1 VVATRL
7 NALKAV
13 ERGPLEAM
21 AEFVSVQQRL
31 SRSEDAAEGVPVPA
45 PAPAALPDPAATSVE
60 ALGWMQGFPP
70 APDKLITF
78 DNPAGGVFPR
88 TRWSFSHVRETVPT
102 ANVWRGPGA
111 ASPLPSATPR
121 FDIERITFKP
131 LGSAGSDATM
141 NFAQMISGTYTDGI
155 LVMHRGKVVYE
166 KYFGALSPERPHIAM
181 SVTKSFVGT
190 LAAILAD
197 EGKLDPAAPVTQYL
211 PELKDTAYGDATV
224 RQVMD
229 MTVGVHYSENYA
241 DPKAEIWDYARAG
254 GMLTQ
259 GQNYTG
265 PKSFYEFLVTLKKEG
280 THGDA
285 FAYKTVNAEV
295 LAWIL
300 RRASGQSLAD
310 LLSEKIWRRI
320 GAEQD
325 AYFMVDRIG
334 TESGGGGLNT
344 VLRDIARFGETL
356 RNGGRA
362 SNGQQAIPKAVVDH
376 QQPIEDQ
383 AFHQLELHRHV
394 RRHLPAG
401 AAGHEAEGLGA
412 AVRRTCCTMRSI
424 APAMAKVPPL
434 VSASLVLVGNSRTS
448 PVGTCRPAVPLSSAR
463 SMMPWPGRMKPPRKR
478 PSASTAST
486 VTAVPTI
493 TTTIGRGL
501 PSASMRWRAPII
513 ATQRSAPSRVGW
525 S

>member
-1 VVATRL
+1 MPLSPART
-7 NALKAV
+7 ALAAAFTLLAV
-13 ERGPLEAM
+13 NTTSAQTPT
-21 AEFVSVQQRL
+21 
-31 SRSEDAAEGVPVPA
+31 
-45 PAPAALPDPAATSVE
+45 PAALPDPAATSVD
-60 ALGWMQGFPP
+60 AMGWMKGFPP
-70 APDKLITF
+70 PPDKLITF

-102 ANVWRGPGA
+102 ANVWRGGGA
-111 ASPLPSATPR
+111 ASPLPSAPAR
-121 FDIERITFKP
+121 FDVEAVTFKP
-131 LGSAGSDATM
+131 LGGEQTL

-166 KYFGALSPERPHIAM
+166 KYFGALTPERPHIAM

-197 EGKLDPAAPVTQYL
+197 EGKLDPAAPVTKYI

-259 GQNYTG
+259 GANYTG

-280 THGDA
+280 EHGDA

-295 LAWIL
+295 LAWIV
-300 RRASGQSLAD
+300 RRASNQSLAD

-344 VLRDIARFGETL
+344 VLRDLARFGETM

-362 SNGQQAIPKAVVDH
+362 SNGQQAIPKAVVDDIQH
-376 QQPIEDQ
+376 GGDPAKFVKAGYPLLKGWSYRDMWWVSHNPHGAYMARGIHGQSIYVDPKAEMVI
-383 AFHQLELHRHV
+383 V
-394 RRHLPAG
+394 RYAAHPVAANGANDPLTLPAFQ
-401 AAGHEAEGLGA
+401 
-412 AVRRTCCTMRSI
+412 
-424 APAMAKVPPL
+424 AMAEAL
-434 VSASLVLVGNSRTS
+434 M
-448 PVGTCRPAVPLSSAR
+448 RP
-463 SMMPWPGRMKPPRKR
+463 
-478 PSASTAST
+478 
-486 VTAVPTI
+486 
-493 TTTIGRGL
+493 
-501 PSASMRWRAPII
+501 
-513 ATQRSAPSRVGW
+513 
-525 S
+525 

>member
-1 VVATRL
+1 MPLSPART
-7 NALKAV
+7 ALAAAFTLLAV
-13 ERGPLEAM
+13 NTTSAQTPT
-21 AEFVSVQQRL
+21 
-31 SRSEDAAEGVPVPA
+31 PP
-45 PAPAALPDPAATSVE
+45 ALPDPAATSVD
-60 ALGWMQGFPP
+60 AMGWMKGFPP
-70 APDKLITF
+70 PPDKLITF

-102 ANVWRGPGA
+102 ANVWRGSGA
-111 ASPLPSATPR
+111 AIPLPSAPR
-121 FDIERITFKP
+121 NDIEAVTFKP
-131 LGSAGSDATM
+131 LGGEQTL

-166 KYFGALSPERPHIAM
+166 KYFGALTPERPHIAM

-197 EGKLDPAAPVTQYL
+197 EGRLDPSAPVTRYL

-229 MTVGVHYSENYA
+229 MTIGVHYSENYA

-259 GQNYTG
+259 GANYTG

-280 THGDA
+280 EHGDA

-300 RRASGQSLAD
+300 RRASNQSLAD

-344 VLRDIARFGETL
+344 VLRDLARFGETM
-356 RNGGRA
+356 R
-362 SNGQQAIPKAVVDH
+362 KV
-376 QQPIEDQ
+376 
-383 AFHQLELHRHV
+383 
-394 RRHLPAG
+394 
-401 AAGHEAEGLGA
+401 AAATDDAAEGMRA
-412 AVRRTCCTMRSI
+412 AAERR
-424 APAMAKVPPL
+424 
-434 VSASLVLVGNSRTS
+434 
-448 PVGTCRPAVPLSSAR
+448 
-463 SMMPWPGRMKPPRKR
+463 PPRWQ
-478 PSASTAST
+478 
-486 VTAVPTI
+486 
-493 TTTIGRGL
+493 GR
-501 PSASMRWRAPII
+501 
-513 ATQRSAPSRVGW
+513 
-525 S
+525 

>member
-1 VVATRL
+1 MSVFIRT
-7 NALKAV
+7 ALAAAFTLLAV
-13 ERGPLEAM
+13 NTTSAQTPT
-21 AEFVSVQQRL
+21 
-31 SRSEDAAEGVPVPA
+31 
-45 PAPAALPDPAATSVE
+45 PAALPDPAATSVD
-60 ALGWMQGFPP
+60 ALGWMKGFPP
-70 APDKLITF
+70 SPDKLITF

-102 ANVWRGPGA
+102 ANVWRGAGA
-111 ASPLPSATPR
+111 PSPLPSGTSPVQ
-121 FDIERITFKP
+121 IEAVTFKP
-131 LGSAGSDATM
+131 LGSDQTL

-166 KYFGALSPERPHIAM
+166 KYFGALTPERPHIAM

-197 EGKLDPAAPVTQYL
+197 EGRLDPAAPVTRYI

-280 THGDA
+280 EHGDA

-300 RRASGQSLAD
+300 RRASNQSLAD

-344 VLRDIARFGETL
+344 VLRDLARFGETL
-356 RNGGRA
+356 RNSGRA
-362 SNGQQAIPKAVVDH
+362 TNGQQAIAKAVVDDIQRGGDPARFVKAGYPLLQGWSYRDMWWVSH
-376 QQPIEDQ
+376 NPHGAYMARGIHGQSIYVDPKAEMVI
-383 AFHQLELHRHV
+383 V
-394 RRHLPAG
+394 RYAAHPVAANGANDPLTLPAFQAMG
-401 AAGHEAEGLGA
+401 EALM
-412 AVRRTCCTMRSI
+412 RR
-424 APAMAKVPPL
+424 
-434 VSASLVLVGNSRTS
+434 
-448 PVGTCRPAVPLSSAR
+448 
-463 SMMPWPGRMKPPRKR
+463 
-478 PSASTAST
+478 
-486 VTAVPTI
+486 
-493 TTTIGRGL
+493 
-501 PSASMRWRAPII
+501 
-513 ATQRSAPSRVGW
+513 
-525 S
+525 